1 MDREFTHL
9 ESAWLSAEALADE
22 ARRDAERAAAE
33 AERAQKQGS
42 SGSEHITVLLT
53 SARERHEEAERKA
66 RAAFDKL
73 WSARQG
79 GNSAAA

>member
-9 ESAWLSAEALADE
+9 EAAWLSAEAIADE

-33 AERAQKQGS
+33 AERMQRQGAK
-42 SGSEHITVLLT
+42 GGEQITVLLS
-53 SARERHEEAERKA
+53 SAQERHQAAEREA

-79 GNSAAA
+79 DSSAAA